1 MNGERT
7 AGNVSVA
14 CEEPIVLVPSSLD
27 SDDQEQPRVVP
38 SASYP
43 PKPVRDRRRKR
54 KTLSDKFTISFDGA
68 KESDRN
74 APMAALVVIP
84 RSSVTVVPQFADTE

>member
-1 MNGERT
+1 MHAERT
-7 AGNVSVA
+7 VGKISVA
-14 CEEPIVLVPSSLD
+14 CEDTIFLVSSSSD

-43 PKPVRDRRRKR
+43 PKPDRVRRRKR
-54 KTLSDKFTISFDGA
+54 KKTLVDKFTISFDRS

-74 APMAALVVIP
+74 APMP
-84 RSSVTVVPQFADTE
+84 WW